1 MLSNQDMW
9 TLFEEAYGF
18 NHQNFDFEEVIT
30 DPKIVTKRGLYI
42 SIEQEKRDEFLKLA
56 LYNGAV
62 ATVWPKNEKLPL
74 FLPNHFPVFIV
85 KDPLPA
91 LNQILEFYLKKIEE
105 NGYDTM
111 TKFKLFTN
119 EVKSMKQNDQ
129 TVEQIKMI
137 VRKLATL
144 EKGRG

>member
-9 TLFEEAYGF
+9 TLFEEAYGIKT
-18 NHQNFDFEEVIT
+18 QNFNLEEVIT
-30 DPKIVTKRGLYI
+30 DSSVLSKKGLYI
-42 SIEQEKRDEFLKLA
+42 SIEQEKRDEFLRQA

-62 ATVWPKNEKLPL
+62 AAVWPKDEKIPL
-74 FLPNHFPVFIV
+74 FLPNHFPVFV
-85 KDPLPA
+85 VTDPLPA
-91 LNQILEFYLKKIEE
+91 LKQIIEFYLKKIEE

-119 EVKSMKQNDQ
+119 ETKTYEQDKK
-129 TVEQIKMI
+129 TVNEIKM
-137 VRKLATL
+137 LAKKISMI

>member
-18 NHQNFDFEEVIT
+18 NHQNFDFEEVTT
-30 DPKIVTKRGLYI
+30 DPNIVTKRGLYI
-42 SIEQEKRDEFLKLA
+42 SIEQEKRDKFLKQA

-62 ATVWPKNEKLPL
+62 AAVWPKDEKLPL
-74 FLPNHFPVFIV
+74 FLPNHFPVFV
-85 KDPLPA
+85 VTDPLPA

-119 EVKSMKQNDQ
+119 ELKSMKQNDQ
-129 TVEQIKMI
+129 AVNEITMHL
-137 VRKLATL
+137 RKLAML